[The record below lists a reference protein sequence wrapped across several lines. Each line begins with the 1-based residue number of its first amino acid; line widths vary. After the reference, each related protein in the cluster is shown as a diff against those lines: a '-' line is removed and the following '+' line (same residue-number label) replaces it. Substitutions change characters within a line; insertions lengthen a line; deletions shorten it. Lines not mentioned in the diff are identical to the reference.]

1 MLKRSVLISV
11 DLCSW
16 ADNRMA
22 RSIKQAQTFLFYL
35 FEHYSEEVMTV
46 NENSTCH
53 QPGSRLQSVN
63 YMILILNWN
72 TKVVTKPNSNIVP
85 KAEIISKILSI
96 EIISEIMKSIIAK
109 PLHIQNRQAKL
120 ANISKLSC
128 D

>member
-1 MLKRSVLISV
+1 
-11 DLCSW
+11 
-16 ADNRMA
+16 MA